1 MANEYLKRTPTS
13 TGNRIKGTW
22 SFWVKRSSLS
32 SPSVQLLFYAS
43 GGSGA
48 DALRFNDDDG
58 GDSLR
63 SFFWNGTNNGSFIN
77 FDKLR
82 DSSSWQH
89 YLLVYD
95 SSLNTNDNMSNN
107 DQTLERLKIF
117 VNGRRMI
124 ETGGTSGQNA
134 GILANQL
141 MSHWGNAGVVNY
153 LFSETPAGGSTQGQ
167 LYTMDNFFVD
177 GQALTPDVFG
187 FYKDGDGYISSGHT
201 QATDF
206 RPGQWSP
213 RLPKSIK
220 YTINRS
226 GGFGANGFYLPM
238 NDSSNPG
245 ADFHCAP
252 NSIITLKGEDSPQP
266 RNGAPTTT
274 DAYVSELR
282 DDPFAANLVLA
293 VPGIST
299 STSGN
304 LITNGHFDTDTTGW
318 TAQNAV
324 ISQDEGELR
333 VDDSANAGGYS
344 SANQVITTVIG
355 KRYTMSFDIITTS
368 ATPSVSVYQ
377 SGWSAA
383 AGSTFYSTFSSIG
396 RKQISFTALS
406 TSSTISLQTSGTSFT
421 VYDNIVVKQEDAP
434 RDYSADIKGSGT
446 NKTLSP
452 QGDVGVGYGLG
463 GYYGSAINANAFG
476 DYLDA
481 GTNSDW
487 DFGSGDFTVEFW
499 QYNNSWG
506 STPGHGVWDS
516 ANNQRSWL
524 IYHNTTGL
532 LRYFVSID
540 GASNNISIQLNDVA
554 SPLNQWNHYCMERSG
569 SNLIGYVNG
578 VCVGSNGGLG
588 SNSLF
593 TPVDPLW
600 IGRWGDGSYYVDGQV
615 QDFRIYKGVAK
626 YKGGFDVP
634 KPYTP
639 VGIESWRTT
648 ADTCKNNF
656 ATLNSLYLYGN
667 TATSYSSNI
676 TLSDGNLTA
685 DWTSGTGSNQHVRSN
700 IAMTSGKW
708 YFETRMNELSGGD
721 VGIAFE
727 NHINDSVG
735 FGSDQLGFSYRSD
748 GQKQNSSIS
757 SFADAFATGDI
768 IGCAYDADAGS
779 IQFYKN
785 GVSQGTAFTGISV
798 DQSAYFGVGKASSGA
813 GMDASVN
820 FGQNPSFSGSVTVGT
835 NADDS
840 GKGLFK
846 YAPPSGFLALCEDNL
861 PTPAIADPGK
871 HFKCV
876 LYAGKGTNGSDGS
889 QSIRKVG
896 FQPDLVWVKKR
907 GTAGDHK
914 LIDSVRGSGL
924 VLESNTTDVEANENN
939 NFTGFNSDGFDLGAN
954 NAGAWNESPHG
965 YVAWCWKAG
974 GAAVTNK
981 AGSIT
986 SQVSANRTAGF
997 SIVSYTGNY
1006 TAGATIGHGLG
1017 KKPSMMIVKERTG
1030 ASGWFVY
1037 HKDLGAT
1044 KFLSLHD
1051 TTAAG
1056 TETGNTACWYA
1067 TEPNTT
1073 VFTVGQ
1079 NGATNENNR
1088 PIIAYCWTEIEGF
1101 SKFGS
1106 YKGNQSTDGTFVYCG
1121 FKPAFIIR
1129 KSATST
1135 VGWYLTDSSRNPT
1148 NPVTLF
1154 LDASDSD
1161 SDGTGT
1167 DVDFLSNGFKLRN
1180 ADAGTNYNNQ
1190 TYIFAA
1196 FAESPFQT
1204 ANAK

>member
-846 YAPPSGFLALCEDNL
+846 YAPPTGFLALCADNL
-861 PTPAIADPGK
+861 PAPAPADPGK
-871 HFKCV
+871 HFKTV
-876 LYAGKGTNGSDGS
+876 LWTGDGKRGRGITG
-889 QSIRKVG
+889 VG
-896 FQPDLVWVKKR
+896 FKPDFVWIKDR
-907 GTAGDHK
+907 GDTSSHS
-914 LIDSVRGSGL
+914 LFDSVRGPGIWL
-924 VLESNTTDVEANENN
+924 GSNSTSDEQTSFVNVYNPSFDD
-939 NFTGFNSDGFDLGAN
+939 DGFSVGTDGAVN
-954 NAGAWNESPHG
+954 GSGSP

-974 GAAVTNK
+974 GAAVSNTDG
-981 AGSIT
+981 ALT
-986 SQVSANRTAGF
+986 SQVSVNQTAGF
-997 SIVSYTGNY
+997 SIATYTTPNGN
-1006 TAGATIGHGLG
+1006 ATNFGHGLG
-1017 KKPSMMIVKERTG
+1017 KKPAFALFKARND
-1030 ASGWFVY
+1030 SGNWAVY
-1037 HKDLGAT
+1037 HQSLGT
-1044 KFLSLHD
+1044 NTIRLSSPDPED
-1051 TTAAG
+1051 TNVDAFNSTAPTDTLMYLGTWAG
-1056 TETGNTACWYA
+1056 TTGSNVNWISYL
-1067 TEPNTT
+1067 
-1073 VFTVGQ
+1073 
-1079 NGATNENNR
+1079 
-1088 PIIAYCWTEIEGF
+1088 WSEIENY

-1106 YKGNQSTDGTFVYCG
+1106 YIGNGSNNGPFVYCG
-1121 FKPAFIIR
+1121 FKPAWVLIKKTDGSGNENWRLFD
-1129 KSATST
+1129 SA
-1135 VGWYLTDSSRNPT
+1135 RCPT
-1148 NPVTLF
+1148 NQNNKHLLPSSNSNESTE
-1154 LDASDSD
+1154 
-1161 SDGTGT
+1161 TGI
-1167 DVDFLSNGFKLRN
+1167 DLLSNGFKVR
-1180 ADAGTNYNNQ
+1180 DDDSHENQ
-1190 TYIFAA
+1190 DETTYIFAA